1 VVLKVERD
9 SKDFL
14 VLQAAGSNLIRN
26 RNLNSI
32 HYVVE
37 NRNLNSIHY
46 VVENNCFVVVV
57 HV

>member
-37 NRNLNSIHY
+37 N
-46 VVENNCFVVVV
+46 NCFVVVV